1 MLITSQTQLSA
12 KLKICTCTH
21 LMDNQS
27 YSEILNYFTSTDKKY
42 PEAIYCLSP
51 QERVDAKSKFRQR
64 VKPYV
69 LKNGILMHGDQEL
82 LQASRLSTVLR
93 VCHDNPSSGGHFG
106 RDKTYNKI
114 ASRYYWK
121 GT

>member
-64 VKPYV
+64 VK
-69 LKNGILMHGDQEL
+69 EL
-82 LQASRLSTVLR
+82 LQASRFSTVLR